1 MIKLIKNW
9 YNTKKI
15 QAQLKAELYGTMES
29 IIRKKDN
36 IKELIKNTYQVLK
49 NTPDEEFQ
57 QKLIEQIALL
67 VHETNKKKDTNTAEM
82 IINIMKQQTDKN

>member
-15 QAQLKAELYGTMES
+15 QTQLKAEFYGTMES
-29 IIRKKDN
+29 IIREKDD
-36 IKELIKNTYQVLK
+36 IKELIKNTYDILK
-49 NTPDEEFQ
+49 DTPKEELQ

-67 VHETNKKKDTNTAEM
+67 VHETNKMNKELN
-82 IINIMKQQTDKN
+82 KNVS

>member
-15 QAQLKAELYGTMES
+15 QAQLKAEFYGTMES
-29 IIRKKDN
+29 IIREKDD
-36 IKELIKNTYQVLK
+36 IKELIKNTYDILK
-49 NTPDEEFQ
+49 DTTKEELQ

-67 VHETNKKKDTNTAEM
+67 VHETNKMNKELN
-82 IINIMKQQTDKN
+82 KNVS